1 MVYAQAATAK
11 AALPAGVAFCKG
23 VGANWLVNLAVVQAA
38 ASPTAPRKIAALW
51 FPNMTFIALNL
62 EHSVANMFLLPM
74 AMSLGAEFSAMD
86 ATANI
91 GVVAAGNAVGAVLM
105 VGVAQKYSLFGGK
118 GL

>member
-23 VGANWLVNLAVVQAA
+23 VGANWRVNLAVVQAA
-38 ASPTAPRKIAALW
+38 ASPTAPGKIAALW
-51 FPNMTFIALNL
+51 FPIMTVIALNL

-74 AMSLGAEFSAMD
+74 PMSLGAEFSAMD
-86 ATANI
+86 AAANI
-91 GVVAAGNAVGAVLM
+91 GVVAAGTAVGAVLM